1 MFKLFVLLISPL
13 LVFGFRKESFHNE
26 LRRQYDDYLKIF
38 KKVET
43 PRSFDNFVYNL
54 NTIENFNQENNDCR
68 MYLTQHSDTLEDEYL
83 HKKCKN

>member
-13 LVFGFRKESFHNE
+13 LVLGFRQSFHKE

-43 PRSFDNFVYNL
+43 PHSFNNFVYNL
-54 NTIENFNQENNDCR
+54 NTIENFNQENNECR
-68 MYLTQHSDTLEDEYL
+68 MYLTQHSDTFEDEYL